1 MISEQQ
7 KLAKLL
13 ASYSQSFLLEQAHEE
28 AGISGISKIDSLG
41 EVDIGFVSA
50 ITFDEPLKGIA
61 IFSFDEGLIRQVVK
75 MFLGDI
81 LDGED
86 EDIVMGLTV
95 AEFANIV
102 IGNALVEQA
111 GESGNMSFST
121 PIPKDEIC
129 AAANNYKNFLSINF
143 DTKVG
148 KMKLSIS
155 MARAS

>member
-28 AGISGISKIDSLG
+28 AGISGISKIDSLV
-41 EVDIGFVSA
+41 ETDIGFVSA
-50 ITFDEPLKGIA
+50 ITFDEPLKGMA
-61 IFSFDEGLIRQVVK
+61 IFSFEEGLIRQVVK

-102 IGNALVEQA
+102 MGNALVEQA

-143 DTKVG
+143 ATKVG
-148 KMKLSIS
+148 KMRLSIS
-155 MARAS
+155 MDRAS

>member
-41 EVDIGFVSA
+41 ETDIGFVSA
-50 ITFDEPLKGIA
+50 ITFDEPLKGMA

-155 MARAS
+155 MDRAS

>member
-121 PIPKDEIC
+121 PIPKDEIY

-155 MARAS
+155 MDRAS

>member
-28 AGISGISKIDSLG
+28 ADISGISKIDSLK
-41 EVDIGFVSA
+41 ETDIGFVSA
-50 ITFDEPLKGIA
+50 ITFDKPLKGMA

-81 LDGED
+81 LDGEE
-86 EDIVMGLTV
+86 EDVVMGLTV

-121 PIPKDEIC
+121 PIPKDEIYL
-129 AAANNYKNFLSINF
+129 AANDYKNFLSINF
-143 DTKVG
+143 ATKVG

-155 MARAS
+155 MDRAS